1 MSRTLAYFRW
11 HTDRNADNLKATSP
25 PMRFSHG
32 DVDGVRLDH
41 IAEMFRRKGDE
52 IISNMRLH
60 SPSRLAILPD
70 TTHVALLERMSV
82 SVPLITEKSRV
93 ANPRLFCY
101 AYAIFL
107 LFILH

>member
-1 MSRTLAYFRW
+1 MLRELFNGYCTIYFLDW
-11 HTDRNADNLKATSP
+11 P
-25 PMRFSHG
+25 
-32 DVDGVRLDH
+32 GVRLDH
-41 IAEMFRRKGDE
+41 VAEMFRLKGDA
-52 IISNMRLH
+52 IISDMRPR

-70 TTHVALLERMSV
+70 TIHVALMERMSV

-107 LFILH
+107 LFILP

>member
-1 MSRTLAYFRW
+1 MLRELFNSYCTIYFL
-11 HTDRNADNLKATSP
+11 DLP
-25 PMRFSHG
+25 
-32 DVDGVRLDH
+32 GVQFEH
-41 IAEMFRRKGDE
+41 VAEMFRLKGDA
-52 IISNMRLH
+52 IISDMRPR

-70 TTHVALLERMSV
+70 TIHVALMERMSV

-107 LFILH
+107 LFILP